1 MGIDLSLGEYLIISL
16 GVLLGALAQGSV
28 GFGANLLAVP
38 VLAAVAPAALPGTM
52 ILLPLPLQVSM
63 IRHEHAGIVW
73 SDVGW
78 LTLGRLPGVLV
89 GTWVVTAV
97 AIEQL
102 SVLTGAV
109 VLAGVATSVVAATI
123 PFNRTSKLSVGMV
136 SGTMGT
142 ATSIGG
148 PPLAL
153 LFQHHDGKVLRPTLA
168 ACFVAGTAQSLAS
181 LTLAGVME
189 WWHLRL
195 AVALLPALLV
205 GLALSRVLAR
215 RLDGPWLRP
224 AVLTLAAATA
234 CVAVARGIG

>member
-1 MGIDLSLGEYLIISL
+1 VGIELSLADYLLVSF
-16 GVLLGALAQGSV
+16 GVALGALAQGAI

-38 VLAAVAPAALPGTM
+38 VMAAVAPAALPGTM
-52 ILLPLPLQVSM
+52 ILLPLPLQVAM
-63 IRHEHAGIVW
+63 IRHEHHGIEW
-73 SDVGW
+73 RDVGW

-97 AIEQL
+97 ALDQL
-102 SVLTGAV
+102 SVLTGVAV
-109 VLAGVATSVVAATI
+109 LVGVVVSVVATSI
-123 PFNRTSKLSVGMV
+123 PFNRTSKLTIGMV

-153 LFQHHDGKVLRPTLA
+153 LYQHHDGKVLRPTLA
-168 ACFVAGTAQSLAS
+168 ACFLLGTAQSLAS
-181 LTLAGVME
+181 LGLAGVME

-195 AVALLPALLV
+195 AIALLPALFL
-205 GLALSRVLAR
+205 GLALSRLLAR

-224 AVLTLAAATA
+224 AVLTLAAAAA